1 MKRFL
6 ITCLGSFFYT
16 GFLPFAPAS
25 AASLLWLALYLF
37 LPGGYW
43 MAHPYSLIITVPL
56 ATLLSGEMEKRYGK
70 DAHCIVIDEFVGMQ
84 VSLLAI
90 TPGLATG
97 VIGFVLFRIFDI
109 LKPFPVGASQR
120 IRGGFGVVADD
131 ILAGVYTRI
140 CLLIII
146 RLFDLT

>member
-1 MKRFL
+1 MKRFFV
-6 ITCLGSFFYT
+6 TCLGSFFYT

-37 LPGGYW
+37 LPGGHW
-43 MAHPYSLIITVPL
+43 MAHPYSMIITVPHSIY
-56 ATLLSGEMEKRYGK
+56 LSCEMEKRYGK

-84 VSLLAI
+84 VSLLAL
-90 TPGLATG
+90 TPNLVTG
-97 VIGFVLFRIFDI
+97 IIGFVLFRIFDI

-131 ILAGVYTRI
+131 ILAGIYTRI
-140 CLLIII
+140 LLLLIIHFFKI
-146 RLFDLT
+146 V

>member
-1 MKRFL
+1 
-6 ITCLGSFFYT
+6 
-16 GFLPFAPAS
+16 
-25 AASLLWLALYLF
+25 
-37 LPGGYW
+37 

-131 ILAGVYTRI
+131 ILAGDVIGKRMVNFT
-140 CLLIII
+140 I
-146 RLFDLT
+146 RKIFFDYPCELKTHLRGYFNA